1 MAFSVYGYHGTSR
14 KNAESILRNGFRSS
28 NSGGDWLGPG
38 AYFWQDAP
46 QRAFKWARKHHPE
59 NPVVIRSSII
69 FEEGKDMDL
78 LDTFWFPILVK
89 QHKAFLIKF
98 LESDI
103 PTQDKDITK
112 SNLHK
117 LDHEFLNYISC
128 AINEE
133 KPGRVA
139 VIRAAFTEGKPIFD
153 SSAIYDLSHVQ
164 IAVKDNKYIKDS
176 LIIEKV

>member
-1 MAFSVYGYHGTSR
+1 MAFSVYGYHGTSH

-38 AYFWQDAP
+38 VYFWQDAP
-46 QRAFKWARKHHPE
+46 ERAQSWAKKHHPE

-69 FEEGKDMDL
+69 FEESKNMDL

-89 QHKAFLIKF
+89 QHKAFLSSF
-98 LESDI
+98 LELDI
-103 PTQDKDITK
+103 PIQDKDITK

-139 VIRAAFTEGKPIFD
+139 VIRAAFTEGEPIFD

-164 IAVKDNKYIKDS
+164 IAVKDNIYIEDS